1 MGNSSSGHK
10 RRPSLDDD
18 VLSGVLAGKRYV
30 YQMSH
35 DTPAEDSVISFVT
48 GNSAVHAIAD
58 QLRDSRLYDSGG
70 KPNLFLGGPAS
81 GPDMSEENQPLQSVP
96 TVFKWDGGGKDV
108 YISGTFNGWRSKIP
122 MVKSSSKHNFY
133 TIIDLPL
140 GEHQYKFIVDGHWK
154 LDQNQ
159 PVFTSPTGVQNNVI
173 QVKESDFDVLTALS
187 HDMANSRGGNDD
199 RSSTSQ
205 AIPFQINDGKSDAP
219 GASEAEIPHVPSS
232 GSGSPPG
239 EYSRF
244 IPATPLEA
252 LSPQTGSGGSL
263 PSPAVHNSSS
273 DPKKALTPPLLPPQ
287 LLQVILNR
295 DTNVQCDPNL
305 LPQPDHVM
313 VNHMYALSIKDG
325 VIVLSAITRYRQKFV
340 STVLYKPI

>member
-18 VLSGVLAGKRYV
+18 VLSGVLAGKRYA

-35 DTPAEDSVISFVT
+35 DNAAEDSVISFVT

-58 QLRDSRLYDSGG
+58 QLRDSRLYDFGG
-70 KPNLFLGGPAS
+70 KPGSELP
-81 GPDMSEENQPLQSVP
+81 EENQVVQSVP

-187 HDMANSRGGNDD
+187 HDMANSRGNNED
-199 RSSTSQ
+199 RSSGTP
-205 AIPFQINDGKSDAP
+205 AIPFQLSEGKSDP
-219 GASEAEIPHVPSS
+219 PASEMEIPHISGS

-244 IPATPLEA
+244 IPSTPLEA
-252 LSPQTGSGGSL
+252 LSAQAGSGGSL
-263 PSPAVHNSSS
+263 PSATHSNSS
-273 DPKKALTPPLLPPQ
+273 DPKRALTPPLLPPQ

>member
-10 RRPSLDDD
+10 RRSSLDDD
-18 VLSGVLAGKRYV
+18 ILSGVLAGKRYA

-35 DTPAEDSVISFVT
+35 DTAAEESVISFVT
-48 GNSAVHAIAD
+48 GSSAVNAIAD

-70 KPNLFLGGPAS
+70 KPSLFVGGPSS
-81 GPDMSEENQPLQSVP
+81 GPDTSEDTQTTVQSVP

-108 YISGTFNGWRSKIP
+108 YISGTFNGWKSKIP

-173 QVKESDFDVLTALS
+173 EVKESDFDVLAALS
-187 HDMANSRGGNDD
+187 HDMANSRGSNED
-199 RSSTSQ
+199 RPPTTP
-205 AIPFQINDGKSDAP
+205 AVPFQTGDGKPDP
-219 GASEAEIPHVPSS
+219 PIPEVEISHVS

-239 EYSRF
+239 EYSRV

-252 LSPQTGSGGSL
+252 LSLQGGSGASL
-263 PSPAVHNSSS
+263 PSGAHNTSN

-287 LLQVILNR
+287 LLQKWLTRREIKIGIFKGVH
-295 DTNVQCDPNL
+295 Q
-305 LPQPDHVM
+305 VM
-313 VNHMYALSIKDG
+313 LSH
-325 VIVLSAITRYRQKFV
+325 F
-340 STVLYKPI
+340 

>member
-1 MGNSSSGHK
+1 MGNTSSGHK
-10 RRPSLDDD
+10 RRTSLEDDALPSNYATRRPIYQFSTDSHGDDAVFNISVDD
-18 VLSGVLAGKRYV
+18 VANIDQSRQYGTSAKPTLYV
-30 YQMSH
+30 G
-35 DTPAEDSVISFVT
+35 PP
-48 GNSAVHAIAD
+48 G
-58 QLRDSRLYDSGG
+58 
-70 KPNLFLGGPAS
+70 GGP
-81 GPDMSEENQPLQSVP
+81 DIFEESQVPQSVP

-122 MVKSSSKHNFY
+122 MVRSSSKHSFY

-159 PVFTSPTGVQNNVI
+159 PIYTSPTGVQNNRI
-173 QVKESDFDVLTALS
+173 SVKESDFDVLSALS
-187 HDMANSRGGNDD
+187 HDMANSRIGEDN
-199 RSSTSQ
+199 STSTTSATTAQ
-205 AIPFQINDGKSDAP
+205 SGDGKLELITDNETP
-219 GASEAEIPHVPSS
+219 YIP

-239 EYSRF
+239 EYSRV
-244 IPATPLEA
+244 IPPGPT
-252 LSPQTGSGGSL
+252 SGL
-263 PSPAVHNSSS
+263 LSSS
-273 DPKKALTPPLLPPQ
+273 PPGPPPPDDSNDPKNPKSPPLLPPQ

>member
-1 MGNSSSGHK
+1 M
-10 RRPSLDDD
+10 
-18 VLSGVLAGKRYV
+18 
-30 YQMSH
+30 
-35 DTPAEDSVISFVT
+35 
-48 GNSAVHAIAD
+48 
-58 QLRDSRLYDSGG
+58 
-70 KPNLFLGGPAS
+70 
-81 GPDMSEENQPLQSVP
+81 
-96 TVFKWDGGGKDV
+96 
-108 YISGTFNGWRSKIP
+108 
-122 MVKSSSKHNFY
+122 
-133 TIIDLPL
+133 
-140 GEHQYKFIVDGHWK
+140 
-154 LDQNQ
+154 
-159 PVFTSPTGVQNNVI
+159 I

-287 LLQVILNR
+287 LLQV
-295 DTNVQCDPNL
+295 TFFSSFFFK
-305 LPQPDHVM
+305 
-313 VNHMYALSIKDG
+313 VNKCIGQFKL
-325 VIVLSAITRYRQKFV
+325 R
-340 STVLYKPI
+340 STVIHNQNLSSGTLILRSLKLISPLPL

>member
-1 MGNSSSGHK
+1 
-10 RRPSLDDD
+10 
-18 VLSGVLAGKRYV
+18 
-30 YQMSH
+30 
-35 DTPAEDSVISFVT
+35 
-48 GNSAVHAIAD
+48 
-58 QLRDSRLYDSGG
+58 
-70 KPNLFLGGPAS
+70 
-81 GPDMSEENQPLQSVP
+81 
-96 TVFKWDGGGKDV
+96 
-108 YISGTFNGWRSKIP
+108 

-173 QVKESDFDVLTALS
+173 QVKESDFDVLAALS
-187 HDMANSRGGNDD
+187 HDMANSRGSGNED
-199 RSSTSQ
+199 RSSTTP
-205 AIPFQINDGKSDAP
+205 AVPFQTINEGKSDP
-219 GASEAEIPHVPSS
+219 PLPDVDISHVS

-239 EYSRF
+239 EYSR
-244 IPATPLEA
+244 IVPATPLEA
-252 LSPQTGSGGSL
+252 LSLQGGSGGSL
-263 PSPAVHNSSS
+263 PSGAHNSN
-273 DPKKALTPPLLPPQ
+273 DPKKSLTPPSLPPQ